1 MADTRLSRLVRRPAT
16 RRDEYLDLLNRPEML
31 ERLCR
36 DPSDSIPGADP
47 TPETAAV
54 RLACLAVLQAG
65 RWGEP
70 YGPVKIDHPRFEE
83 AVRAA
88 AAADDDKQAV
98 EAATAILEGPEALE
112 AFGLS

>member
-1 MADTRLSRLVRRPAT
+1 
-16 RRDEYLDLLNRPEML
+16 LLNRPEML
-31 ERLCR
+31 ERLRR
-36 DPSDSIPGADP
+36 DPSDSIPGVDP
-47 TPETAAV
+47 TPETAAA

-83 AVRAA
+83 AVEAA

-98 EAATAILEGPEALE
+98 EDATAILEGPEALE